1 MNHSNV
7 YKCQAVKHTSLY
19 CLYFLMRGNS
29 SVSSHYMRQG
39 SGKDRARA
47 LKINFERRHKVEK
60 KKKKK
65 STKFQAFKHTFTQIG
80 FFFFF
85 LHLLQIV
92 FHFNR

>member
-1 MNHSNV
+1 MCT
-7 YKCQAVKHTSLY
+7 KCQAVKHTSLY

-60 KKKKK
+60 KKKKNVRNSRRS
-65 STKFQAFKHTFTQIG
+65 STLLHRLGF

>member
-1 MNHSNV
+1 MCT
-7 YKCQAVKHTSLY
+7 KCQAVKHTSLY

-60 KKKKK
+60 KKIKNVRNSRRS
-65 STKFQAFKHTFTQIG
+65 STLLHRLG

>member
-60 KKKKK
+60 KKKKMYEIPGV
-65 STKFQAFKHTFTQIG
+65 QAHFYTDWV